1 MGVRWYAG
9 SSQFPAV
16 IWVDADKRGDAI
28 YLIFGARIEGQGAAL
43 RIRLTSPQWG
53 KSQIPRRRSEVK
65 LGHYRERRCRAERHT
80 GIPRARPSTAVTTKQ
95 SCKHPA
101 LSPLRA

>member
-1 MGVRWYAG
+1 M
-9 SSQFPAV
+9 
-16 IWVDADKRGDAI
+16 KTL
-28 YLIFGARIEGQGAAL
+28 LIALGLTAAAATL
-43 RIRLTSPQWG
+43 AM
-53 KSQIPRRRSEVK
+53 
-65 LGHYRERRCRAERHT
+65 RCRAERHT